1 MKELDNDIKTGK
13 FKRAYLLFGSERY
26 LINQYKD
33 KLRAAIVDESTELM
47 NLNIYDGE
55 NTNVNDIISSAD
67 TAPFFS
73 DHRLLLISDTGLF
86 KDGRKNDSARL
97 AEVIKDSG
105 EGTVFLFYN
114 ENTDKRNVLYK
125 AVKKYGYC
133 CELNELKE
141 KDAVS
146 YMTEYSKGR
155 LKGGTAAYFVRNIG
169 LSLEKLTKEYEKLID
184 YAGDEDIKKEHIDIA
199 CSRSDEINIYDMV
212 DAIGNKNT
220 EKALDI
226 YNNMLFAKNQP
237 IAIMGMISRQFR
249 LILRCK
255 YLQMSK
261 KYNHRQAA
269 AELKLNEYVAMKC
282 CAQSKNFKLST
293 LMSAIEDCAKYDSD
307 FRKGLIDPE
316 LGVELIII
324 KYSR

>member
-105 EGTVFLFYN
+105 EGTVFLF
-114 ENTDKRNVLYK
+114 
-125 AVKKYGYC
+125 C
-133 CELNELKE
+133 KE
-141 KDAVS
+141 YRAVS
-146 YMTEYSKGR
+146 
-155 LKGGTAAYFVRNIG
+155 
-169 LSLEKLTKEYEKLID
+169 
-184 YAGDEDIKKEHIDIA
+184 
-199 CSRSDEINIYDMV
+199 
-212 DAIGNKNT
+212 
-220 EKALDI
+220 
-226 YNNMLFAKNQP
+226 
-237 IAIMGMISRQFR
+237 
-249 LILRCK
+249 
-255 YLQMSK
+255 
-261 KYNHRQAA
+261 
-269 AELKLNEYVAMKC
+269 
-282 CAQSKNFKLST
+282 
-293 LMSAIEDCAKYDSD
+293 
-307 FRKGLIDPE
+307 
-316 LGVELIII
+316 
-324 KYSR
+324 